1 MIMMSGYNGSISIDC
16 GSFRSDMKKRLTE
29 YCRSLD
35 IEYVGIAPAEPY
47 LDFEKIWRRQI
58 GKGHISGFEERDI
71 AKRIYPEL
79 TLRDARSVIVCLF
92 PYYPGD
98 AGHTNLTKSAWSI
111 DYHVIA
117 GEKLKSIA
125 NFLEKNIDGFKYKAF
140 ADSGPFS
147 DRYLAWKAGLGF
159 RGING
164 HIITDRYGSYVFIG
178 YILNNF
184 PFEPDTPDNRT
195 CLQCME
201 CVKRCPGRCITGDST
216 INPQRCRSYITQKKG
231 DLSPEDIE
239 ILKKTSLV
247 WGCDVCQDVCPHN
260 RNVQTTPIME
270 FKSDLLYSVDIDE
283 IRRLSNREFRK
294 KYGSRSFSWRGRS
307 ILVRNHDI
315 IHDIHP

>member
-16 GSFRSDMKKRLTE
+16 GSFRSDMKKRLAE

-58 GKGHISGFEERDI
+58 GKSHISGFEERDI

-195 CLQCME
+195 CLRCME
-201 CVKRCPGRCITGDST
+201 CVRKCPGQCIMGDTT

-231 DLSPEDIE
+231 DLTPEDIE
-239 ILKKTSLV
+239 ILKKTLLV

-270 FKSDLLYSVDIDE
+270 FKSDLLYSVDIAE
-283 IRRLSNREFRK
+283 IKRLSNREFRK
-294 KYGSRSFSWRGRS
+294 RYGNRSFSWRGRDV
-307 ILVRNHDI
+307 LARNHDI
-315 IHDIHP
+315 IHADKG

>member
-1 MIMMSGYNGSISIDC
+1 MMSGYNGSISIDC
-16 GSFRSDMKKRLTE
+16 GSFRSDMKKRLAE

-58 GKGHISGFEERDI
+58 GKSHISGFEERDI

-195 CLQCME
+195 CLRCME
-201 CVKRCPGRCITGDST
+201 CVRKCPGQCIMGDTT

-231 DLSPEDIE
+231 DLTPEDIE
-239 ILKKTSLV
+239 ILKKTLLV

-270 FKSDLLYSVDIDE
+270 FKSDLLYSVDIAE
-283 IRRLSNREFRK
+283 IKRLSNREFRK
-294 KYGSRSFSWRGRS
+294 RYGNRSFSWRGRDV
-307 ILVRNHDI
+307 LARNHDI
-315 IHDIHP
+315 IHADKG